1 MILTQVIAMKIII
14 ILILLMLQSLAAMGA
29 SVAPGV
35 QDKDARNELAAI
47 APNDFSA
54 PLNYSYQEID
64 RHALNVPSSAEGSV
78 QGLAAYLM
86 QPAKNDR
93 EKARA
98 IFRWITENI
107 DYNVAVFFG
116 GGIGDT
122 NSGDVLK
129 SRKSICYGYSDL
141 FLSLAREMG
150 LQVVRISGYGKGY
163 GYQPGRNFTG
173 PANHA
178 WNGVLIN
185 GSWYLMDSTWGA
197 GYVSGE
203 GRYVRRFDDHY
214 FLTPPS
220 QFIYS
225 HFPEDARWQLLDK
238 PVSKQEFENLVYLE
252 PDFFNLGLK
261 VTQRNGTINA
271 DKQINVTIYAPED
284 VLMMTGLEY
293 AKSEAAGEALDGRT
307 FCQRDEERYDIYA
320 QFPGAGNYILKA
332 YAKLRDDPGK
342 YDSVLEYGINAST
355 GGGAGFPMTFAK
367 FSQAGA
373 YLYGPLEGKLLA
385 ESSYLFRIRVPG
397 AQEVAVV
404 CGDKWTKLAS
414 RGDLFEGNATAG
426 KGDVGVFGKFQGE
439 GWDGLV
445 RYEGEMTWTE
455 N

>member
-35 QDKDARNELAAI
+35 QDKDAKNELAAI

-54 PLNYSYQEID
+54 PLNYSYEEID
-64 RHALNVPSSAEGSV
+64 RHALNVPASAEGNVPS
-78 QGLAAYLM
+78 LAAYLIK
-86 QPAKNDR
+86 PAKNDR

-107 DYNVAVFFG
+107 DYNVDVFFNKG
-116 GGIGDT
+116 TGAT
-122 NSGDVLK
+122 NSEDVLK
-129 SRKSICYGYSDL
+129 SRRSICYGYSDL
-141 FLSLAREMG
+141 FLSLAGEMG
-150 LQVVRISGYGKGY
+150 LQAVRISGYGKGY

-178 WNGVLIN
+178 WNAVKIN

-203 GRYVRRFDDHY
+203 GKYVRRFDDHY
-214 FLTPPS
+214 FMTPPS

-225 HFPEDARWQLLDK
+225 HFPEDAQWQLLDK
-238 PVSKQEFENLVYLE
+238 PVSKQEYENLVYLQ

-271 DKQINVTIYAPED
+271 DKQINVSIYAPED
-284 VLMMTGLEY
+284 VLMMAKLEY
-293 AKSEAAGEALDGRT
+293 AKSGASGEALDGRT

-320 QFPGAGNYILKA
+320 QFPAAGSYILKA
-332 YAKLRDDPGK
+332 YAKRKDDPGK
-342 YDSVLEYGINAST
+342 YNSVLEYRINAAS
-355 GGGAGFPMTFAK
+355 GGGDGFPVAFGK
-367 FSQAGA
+367 FSQTGA
-373 YLYGPLEGKLLA
+373 YLYEPLEGKLVA
-385 ESSYLFRIRVPG
+385 GSSYLFRIRVPG
-397 AQEVAVV
+397 ARNVSVV
-404 CGDKWTKLAS
+404 CGKEWTKLAS

-426 KGDVGVFGKFQGE
+426 KGDLLVFGKFQGD

-445 RYEGEMTWTE
+445 RY